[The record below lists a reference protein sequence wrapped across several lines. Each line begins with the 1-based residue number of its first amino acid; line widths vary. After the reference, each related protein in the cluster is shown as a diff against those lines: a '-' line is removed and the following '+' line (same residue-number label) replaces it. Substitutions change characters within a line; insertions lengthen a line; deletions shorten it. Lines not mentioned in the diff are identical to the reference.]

1 MTDNATGDEAGLPIH
16 LFTKS
21 SPTLLT
27 GLVTTTANLLAAKHA
42 FYVTIRG
49 EVDIEAP
56 MGRYAAWNSQSN
68 RSLFRSTTSPR
79 HATPGPTHC
88 RSGAKRRQSRS
99 ARRQTTG
106 QGRHPGRVRRALER
120 CEGDLNAH
128 AIAER
133 FADGDHV
140 LEFITVPVIGT
151 DCDIGLLEYSMRRKV
166 CEIRLFSHDLGALQ
180 LRAAERAHRQA
191 RGRPAA
197 FVLDSAKS
205 SGSSGIPAAL
215 GMPHNKNCGF
225 SPPN

>member
-1 MTDNATGDEAGLPIH
+1 MEFAVQPITVQIDDVTKTRDPRTDSLPERRE
-16 LFTKS
+16 
-21 SPTLLT
+21 
-27 GLVTTTANLLAAKHA
+27 TTPKPQRETTDHWP
-42 FYVTIRG
+42 RS
-49 EVDIEAP
+49 AP
-56 MGRYAAWNSQSN
+56 RPG
-68 RSLFRSTTSPR
+68 SPR
-79 HATPGPTHC
+79 A
-88 RSGAKRRQSRS
+88 
-99 ARRQTTG
+99 
-106 QGRHPGRVRRALER
+106 ER

-128 AIAER
+128 AIAEQ

-151 DCDIGLLEYSMRRKV
+151 DCDIGLLEYSMRRKGKV

-197 FVLDSAKS
+197 VVLDSAKS